1 MSSVR
6 ELQGKKSGFVRFEK
20 NGCPICGGKTRGCA
34 YRELQ
39 GSIDLIICH
48 NSSTSVSGYTYKG
61 PTRGTGFAAGGMFV
75 PNELLRSGA
84 NVRPESVEDRQARQK
99 ALEEQLTARKTRQ
112 AGNPSPELRHAE
124 YSKLINNL
132 SPELHPEDAKDL
144 ERRGISVAQAQ
155 NMGIR
160 SIAPQQILPILID
173 ASIPGVSA
181 NGRTLTN
188 SKPGYIVPIRNPQGQ
203 ILGFQLKNR
212 LKPIAGKEKE
222 HQKYLW
228 ISSAS
233 KDGDGYG
240 PALASDH
247 LPLAFVDPKS
257 KDLDLADYVG
267 LCEGTGVKV
276 SLAADRFGIPTIGAS
291 GGNFIQGDPAFF
303 NSYYEAIGRRNIL
316 FLPDGGAVFNPDI
329 VAQYEKVAEFVKS
342 RNIAGRREHGKDWT
356 PIELKVLWWQQFTK
370 ADADPDEFVGGRY
383 SILTWEQWYSCTLG
397 SDRQAANSWINSRV
411 FTANEKRDA
420 RYCDFN
426 APEFRQLLCI
436 KAGLGL
442 GKTERI
448 LRIIAELNA
457 QVIVFAPTNNLC
469 LNFNERAS
477 EMGIQTEML
486 SQLAAMDE
494 TVRNAAQSIQMV
506 TLCPDSILSIDPE
519 SVRGKI
525 VVIDEANETGL
536 AFRQRPTHIKK
547 IRRIAIEYLIAILH
561 LAHSV
566 VILDGNL
573 TDESCKWYSDLCPS
587 LNVHKVEF
595 THRSPMNFEMNLGTK
610 DEFLGELKYQIKAGV
625 DRIIAGMDSAADTS
639 IAEYSLHKG
648 TVQEGAIGEDGKL
661 HSSWTELLMKDP
673 IAFMK
678 KFGPNSLA
686 FSPACGS
693 GWNCNVGDFFKKFFL
708 LGTGVLGVDG
718 MLQIAARDRN
728 TASTRFSWI
737 APKGLPQYWTIDK
750 ESCLPSEV
758 QEAYARHLAE
768 YGALMGA
775 PGDAAFEQRKK
786 AMFDFI
792 QNDPTASAVQRQTAF
807 TNFEQLHLRG
817 CFIYAL
823 ISSGHS
829 VTLELPVQD
838 DDRTAAADEHKEL
851 KKEIKTTKA
860 AAVLEAPLISDKE
873 ADVLSN
879 ATLIAPGVRAQ
890 LERNAVE
897 RVLPGIA
904 SKEIWADTTE
914 DEKKGTISN
923 VEFVKKAHK
932 IARRASQ
939 YFFLVNPSI
948 AKRRGQKQWD
958 ALLNSQWI
966 DLTTLNIQYAYTAKV
981 RNILLKNLP
990 DCVGLA
996 VKSDRTQSLAVNDSS
1011 AFLNLSGSLI
1021 KRSLQSAIVKDLLAG
1036 KHRKTLNRR
1045 SHVEFLRDVLSEFG
1059 FNVQILKKDAH
1070 GGKKGDIWLTAPFA
1084 EPGTVENQC
1093 YECVSDRF
1101 APAADEPEEMVWT
1114 VPEGPIA
1121 VSETEMLMDEFSAAS
1136 EGIEC
1141 EAVEE
1146 DESYTFEVAWDGF

>member
-1 MSSVR
+1 MPSAR
-6 ELQGKKSGFVRFEK
+6 ELQERKSGFVRFEK
-20 NGCPICGGKTRGCA
+20 NGCPICGGKVRGCA

-61 PTRGTGFAAGGMFV
+61 PTRGTGFAAGFNFV
-75 PNELLRSGA
+75 PNESLRSDV
-84 NVRPESVEDRQARQK
+84 NVRPETKEEREARQK

-112 AGNPSPELRHAE
+112 AGNPSEALRHTE
-124 YSKLINNL
+124 YSKLIDNL

-155 NMGIR
+155 NMGVR
-160 SIAPQQILPILID
+160 SIAPQQIIPFTN
-173 ASIPGVSA
+173 ASIPGVSS

-188 SKPGYIVPIRNPQGQ
+188 GKPGYIVPIRNPQGQ
-203 ILGFQLKNR
+203 ILGFQLHNR
-212 LKPIAGKEKE
+212 NKPIAGKEKE

-247 LPLAFVDPKS
+247 LPLAFVNPKS
-257 KDLDLADYVG
+257 FDLDLADYVG

-291 GGNFIQGDPAFF
+291 GGNFIQGDPGFF

-316 FLPDGGAVFNPDI
+316 IEPDGGAIHNPDI

-356 PIELKVLWWQQFTK
+356 PIEIKVAWWQQFTK

-397 SDRQAANSWINSRV
+397 GDRQAAQSWMNSRI
-411 FTANEKRDA
+411 FTANEKRDS

-426 APEFRQLLCI
+426 APEYRQLLCI

-448 LRIIAELNA
+448 LRLIAELNA
-457 QVIVFAPTNNLC
+457 QAIVFAPTNNLC

-494 TVRNAAQSIQMV
+494 TVRSAAQSIQMV

-547 IRRIAIEYLIAILH
+547 IRRDAIEYLIAILH

-573 TDESCKWYSDLCPS
+573 TDDSCKWYSDLCPS

-595 THRSPMNFEMNLGTK
+595 THKSSMNFEMNLGTK
-610 DEFLGELKYQIKAGV
+610 DDFLGELKYQIKTGV
-625 DRIIAGMDSAADTS
+625 DRIVAGMDSAADAKAAS
-639 IAEYSLHKG
+639 KLAICKE
-648 TVQEGAIGEDGKL
+648 TVQEGAIGEDGSL
-661 HSSWTELLMKDP
+661 IANWTHLAMKNP
-673 IAFMK
+673 LAFIK
-678 KFGPNSLA
+678 EFQPDCLT

-693 GWNCNVGDFFKKFFL
+693 GVNFNIGDYFKKFFL

-718 MLQIAARDRN
+718 MLQISARDRN

-737 APKGLPQYWTIDK
+737 APKGLPQYWAIDK
-750 ESCLPSEV
+750 ESCLPSEI

-792 QNDPTASAVQRQTAF
+792 QTDPTASAVQRQTAF
-807 TNFEQLHLRG
+807 TNFEQRHLRG

-829 VTLELPVQD
+829 VSLELPVQD
-838 DDRTAAADEHKEL
+838 DDRTLAADEHKEA

-897 RVLPGIA
+897 RVLPGIG
-904 SKEIWADTTE
+904 SKEIWTDTTE
-914 DEKKGTISN
+914 DEKKGTIAN

-966 DLTTLNIQYAYTAKV
+966 DLTTLNVQYAYTSRVRKV
-981 RNILLKNLP
+981 MLKHVP

-996 VKSDRTQSLAVNDSS
+996 LNADRGQSLAVTASS
-1011 AFLNLSGSLI
+1011 EFKNLSSSLI
-1021 KRSLQSAIVKDLLAG
+1021 KRSIQSAIVNDLRSSTY
-1036 KHRKTLNRR
+1036 RKTLNGR
-1045 SHVEFLRDVLSEFG
+1045 SHSKFLRDVLTEFG
-1059 FNVQILKKDAH
+1059 FDVKILKN
-1070 GGKKGDIWLTAPFA
+1070 GDITLTAPFA
-1084 EPGTVENQC
+1084 ESGTVENQC
-1093 YECVSDRF
+1093 YECVCDRF
-1101 APAADEPEEMVWT
+1101 APPADEPEEMTWT
-1114 VPEGPIA
+1114 TPEGPIA
-1121 VSETEMLMDEFSAAS
+1121 TSETEMLMDEFSAAS

-1146 DESYTFEVAWDGF
+1146 DESYTFEVVWDGF